1 MTHSPDPRRWQ
12 ALTLVCVAFFMTVL
26 DVSIVNVALP
36 SIKVALNVAEKDLQW
51 VVTAYAIAFVLEND
65 NQVHVHFV
73 LGTARI
79 SQIWLILLSV
89 GLGVVLGVLVSQL
102 YRRRRR
108 RRD

>member
-1 MTHSPDPRRWQ
+1 VQDEPEQTPPQSGEEPAPVAGEDQEEGFRRRYQPRLYLRILLIGLL
-12 ALTLVCVAFFMTVL
+12 A
-26 DVSIVNVALP
+26 
-36 SIKVALNVAEKDLQW
+36 
-51 VVTAYAIAFVLEND
+51 AYAIGFVLEND
-65 NQVHVHFV
+65 RQVHVHFV

-89 GLGVVLGVLVSQL
+89 GLGLVLGVLVSQL

>member
-1 MTHSPDPRRWQ
+1 MRLPRRPRIDTDEVADRWQ
-12 ALTLVCVAFFMTVL
+12 PRLYVRLIVLGLLV
-26 DVSIVNVALP
+26 
-36 SIKVALNVAEKDLQW
+36 
-51 VVTAYAIAFVLEND
+51 AYAIGFVLEND
-65 NQVHVHFV
+65 RQVHVHFV